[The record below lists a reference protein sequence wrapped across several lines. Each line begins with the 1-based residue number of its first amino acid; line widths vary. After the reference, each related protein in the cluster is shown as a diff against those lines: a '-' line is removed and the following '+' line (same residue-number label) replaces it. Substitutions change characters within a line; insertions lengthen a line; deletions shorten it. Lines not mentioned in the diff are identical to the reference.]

1 MKEFLKV
8 DKIVSK
14 EQSSKQD
21 QVLIDSMATKKEESE
36 SCDKNPVILGV
47 ELSIENKVAGS
58 QSKNSYKEVKTK
70 EERLYS
76 SIHTDLSENVSTESK
91 KSENSSNISRKLLA
105 NLGKNSNLEKSSSIR
120 EDVELTSLFGLC
132 F

>member
-36 SCDKNPVILGV
+36 SCDKNQATLGV
-47 ELSIENKVAGS
+47 ELSIENKVAGI
-58 QSKNSYKEVKTK
+58 QSRNYYKESKTIEK
-70 EERLYS
+70 RL
-76 SIHTDLSENVSTESK
+76 
-91 KSENSSNISRKLLA
+91 
-105 NLGKNSNLEKSSSIR
+105 G
-120 EDVELTSLFGLC
+120 LF
-132 F
+132 FFF

>member
-1 MKEFLKV
+1 M
-8 DKIVSK
+8 
-14 EQSSKQD
+14 
-21 QVLIDSMATKKEESE
+21 
-36 SCDKNPVILGV
+36 
-47 ELSIENKVAGS
+47 SIENKVAGS